1 MNAMSKHTQRERE
14 GEKGK
19 MDCKGIKKKTV
30 QNEKLV

>member
-19 MDCKGIKKKTV
+19 MDCKGIKKKV
-30 QNEKLV
+30 HNKKLV